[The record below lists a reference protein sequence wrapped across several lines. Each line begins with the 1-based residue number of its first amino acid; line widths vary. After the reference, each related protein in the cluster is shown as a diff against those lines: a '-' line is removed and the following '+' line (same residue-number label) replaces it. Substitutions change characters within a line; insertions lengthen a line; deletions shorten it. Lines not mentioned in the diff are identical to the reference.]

1 MTHKIPIL
9 FTFDPSLVMPAGVCF
24 TSLLENALPGTF
36 YEIIVIH
43 SARYRL
49 ERERLDR
56 VAEIYG
62 NAIIRYIPVAEEFEN
77 AFVARGIPETA
88 YYRLISAKLLPEYD
102 KVLYSDVDVIFRE
115 DLSKYY
121 DLDLGDSYFAA
132 TDNVLA
138 KQTGAGSYPARVLG
152 IDPSKGYYY
161 SGNLVI
167 NLAQIR
173 KDGLMD
179 VFRELGRNNYDYQD
193 MDIINIACNGRIKDL
208 GPVFCLAAQL
218 YKFLVKEPERME
230 KEYSPEQR
238 EAALDHGIVHF
249 NGPKPWQ
256 KACLNM
262 DIWWYYYRR
271 SIFFDQYFCYDFWYL
286 RQYYLESL
294 TFFKR
299 VKLLLRYWKDKKSF
313 EQVVG

>member
-238 EAALDHGIVHF
+238 EAA
-249 NGPKPWQ
+249 
-256 KACLNM
+256 
-262 DIWWYYYRR
+262 
-271 SIFFDQYFCYDFWYL
+271 
-286 RQYYLESL
+286 
-294 TFFKR
+294 
-299 VKLLLRYWKDKKSF
+299 
-313 EQVVG
+313 